1 MANATDRGSGEASG
15 KHQGVYRPDENR
27 DASDKLENV
36 SLEDRG
42 AVMEVLD
49 EEAVDRNGRPLPPV
63 VKSAPGLEDR
73 TIAELKEEIARRNE
87 GRDEA
92 DQISASGN
100 KSDLI
105 AAIAADDNRE
115 GVQ

>member
-1 MANATDRGSGEASG
+1 MPEFIRVRFKDSGTEQTIA
-15 KHQGVYRPDENR
+15 KPAAIDT
-27 DASDKLENV
+27 
-36 SLEDRG
+36 SL
-42 AVMEVLD
+42 MEVLD
-49 EEAVDRNGRPLPPV
+49 EDALDRNQRPLPPK
-63 VKSAPGLEDR
+63 VKSAPGLDDL
-73 TIAELKEEIARRNE
+73 TVAELKEEIARRNE

-100 KSDLI
+100 KPDLI

>member
-1 MANATDRGSGEASG
+1 MPDFIRVRFKDSGTEQTIA
-15 KHQGVYRPDENR
+15 RPHAIDPE
-27 DASDKLENV
+27 L
-36 SLEDRG
+36 
-42 AVMEVLD
+42 MEVLD
-49 EEAVDRNGRPLPPV
+49 EGAVDRNQRPLPPK

-73 TIAELKEEIARRNE
+73 TVTDLKEEIARRNQ

-115 GVQ
+115 GEQ

>member
-1 MANATDRGSGEASG
+1 MPEFIRVRFKDSGTEQTIA
-15 KHQGVYRPDENR
+15 KPAAIDT
-27 DASDKLENV
+27 
-36 SLEDRG
+36 SL
-42 AVMEVLD
+42 MEVLD
-49 EEAVDRNGRPLPPV
+49 EDALDRRQRPLPPK

-73 TIAELKEEIARRNE
+73 TVTDLKEEIARRNQ

-115 GVQ
+115 GDQ

>member
-1 MANATDRGSGEASG
+1 MPEFIRVRFKDSGTEQTIA
-15 KHQGVYRPDENR
+15 RPHAIDPE
-27 DASDKLENV
+27 L
-36 SLEDRG
+36 
-42 AVMEVLD
+42 MEVLD
-49 EEAVDRNGRPLPPV
+49 DEAVDRNGRPLPPV
-63 VKSAPGLEDR
+63 VKSAPGLEDL
-73 TIAELKEEIARRNE
+73 TVPQLKDEIARRND

-100 KSDLI
+100 KPDLI

>member
-1 MANATDRGSGEASG
+1 MPEFIRVRFKDSGTEQTIA
-15 KHQGVYRPDENR
+15 KPPAIDP
-27 DASDKLENV
+27 AL
-36 SLEDRG
+36 
-42 AVMEVLD
+42 MEVLD
-49 EEAVDRNGRPLPPV
+49 DEAVDRNQRPLPPV
-63 VKSAPGLEDR
+63 VKSSPGLEDR
-73 TIAELKEEIARRNE
+73 TIAELKEEIARRNQ

>member
-1 MANATDRGSGEASG
+1 MPEFIRVRFKDSGTEQTIVKPHAID
-15 KHQGVYRPDENR
+15 PE
-27 DASDKLENV
+27 
-36 SLEDRG
+36 
-42 AVMEVLD
+42 VMEVLD
-49 EEAVDRNGRPLPPV
+49 GEAVDHNQRPLPPV
-63 VKSAPGLEDR
+63 IKGAPSLEDR
-73 TIAELKEEIARRNE
+73 TVVELKDEIARRNE

>member
-1 MANATDRGSGEASG
+1 MPDFIRVRFKDSGTEQTIA
-15 KHQGVYRPDENR
+15 RPAAIDT
-27 DASDKLENV
+27 
-36 SLEDRG
+36 SL
-42 AVMEVLD
+42 MEVLD
-49 EEAVDRNGRPLPPV
+49 EDALDRSQRPLPPK

-73 TIAELKEEIARRNE
+73 TVTDLKEEIARRNQ

>member
-1 MANATDRGSGEASG
+1 MPDFIRVRFKDSGTEQTIA
-15 KHQGVYRPDENR
+15 RPHAIDET
-27 DASDKLENV
+27 L
-36 SLEDRG
+36 
-42 AVMEVLD
+42 MEVLD
-49 EEAVDRNGRPLPPV
+49 EDAVDRNQRPLPPV

-115 GVQ
+115 GDQ

>member
-1 MANATDRGSGEASG
+1 MPEFIRVRFKDSGTEQTIA
-15 KHQGVYRPDENR
+15 RPAAIDT
-27 DASDKLENV
+27 
-36 SLEDRG
+36 SL
-42 AVMEVLD
+42 MEVLD
-49 EEAVDRNGRPLPPV
+49 EDALDRSQRPLPPK

-73 TIAELKEEIARRNE
+73 TVTDLKEEIARRNQ
-87 GRDEA
+87 G
-92 DQISASGN
+92 SASGN

>member
-1 MANATDRGSGEASG
+1 MPEFIRVRFKDSGTEQTIAKPSTID
-15 KHQGVYRPDENR
+15 PE
-27 DASDKLENV
+27 L
-36 SLEDRG
+36 
-42 AVMEVLD
+42 MEVLED
-49 EEAVDRNGRPLPPV
+49 DAVDYNLRVLPPV
-63 VKSAPGLEDR
+63 VKSAPTLEDR
-73 TIAELKEEIARRNE
+73 TVADLKEEIAQRNE

>member
-1 MANATDRGSGEASG
+1 MPEFIRVRFKDSGTEQTIA
-15 KHQGVYRPDENR
+15 KPPAIDP
-27 DASDKLENV
+27 AL
-36 SLEDRG
+36 
-42 AVMEVLD
+42 MEVLD
-49 EEAVDRNGRPLPPV
+49 DEAVDRNQRPLPPV

-115 GVQ
+115 GDQ

>member
-1 MANATDRGSGEASG
+1 MPEFIRVRFKDSGTEQTIA
-15 KHQGVYRPDENR
+15 KPPAIDP
-27 DASDKLENV
+27 AL
-36 SLEDRG
+36 
-42 AVMEVLD
+42 MEVLD
-49 EEAVDRNGRPLPPV
+49 DDAVDRNQRPLPPV

-100 KSDLI
+100 KPDLI